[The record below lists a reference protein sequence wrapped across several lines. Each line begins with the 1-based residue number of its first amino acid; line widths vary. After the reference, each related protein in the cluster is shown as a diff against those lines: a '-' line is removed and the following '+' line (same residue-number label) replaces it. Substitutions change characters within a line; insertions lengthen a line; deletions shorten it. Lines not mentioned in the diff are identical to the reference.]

1 METAT
6 SLWNVSADPDAITS
20 PKNERPTQEAE
31 ISADPAGCCWCLK
44 LLLFGHCVALICSW
58 HWRRIKGDK
67 RTRWA
72 FNGWWAHE
80 KCGKRLTTEP
90 VDFGSGTADE
100 LAPKLES
107 SVKQERKTAK
117 TADGF
122 ACVLCLCHASL
133 NWDIHFLCLKFRHYF
148 FFIIVICIYT

>member
-20 PKNERPTQEAE
+20 HENERPTQEAE

-58 HWRRIKGDK
+58 HWRRIKTEK

-80 KCGKRLTTEP
+80 KYGKHLTTEP
-90 VDFGSGTADE
+90 VNLCSGTADE
-100 LAPKLES
+100 LAPKLEP

-117 TADGF
+117 TADGL
-122 ACVLCLCHASL
+122 ACVLCLCRACP
-133 NWDIHFLCLKFRHYF
+133 NWDIDFLCLKFRH
-148 FFIIVICIYT
+148 